1 MPESITLFCKS
12 SVDDLDTLNKSL
24 GLLDPTNVKVDV
36 ESAWRSIEVSTKNGR
51 VQLNRKVFER
61 RADDFSRLVWTT
73 VVEFRTRSETNPEG
87 AKLVEKHLDST
98 KAVIGVVA
106 EPGFDDITL
115 LPELIGVLAS
125 EYEAII
131 FNGSEMLDFRGN
143 TIA

>member
-12 SVDDLDTLNKSL
+12 SVDDLDTLTKSL

-36 ESAWRSIEVSTKNGR
+36 ESAWRSIELTTKYGR
-51 VQLNRKVFER
+51 VQFNRKVFER

-87 AKLVEKHLDST
+87 AKQVEKHLDSS
-98 KAVIGVVA
+98 KAVIGVIA
-106 EPGFDDITL
+106 EPGFDGITL
-115 LPELIGVLAS
+115 LPELIAVLAA
-125 EYEAII
+125 EYEAMI
-131 FNGSEMLDFRGN
+131 FNGREMLDCLGK